1 MKIISVVNQKGGVAK
16 TTTVINMA
24 GVLSA
29 INYSV
34 LVIDFDP
41 QGNASSGLGFLNTN
55 REKNIYNVLIGEND
69 INMNIQKTNIPN
81 LDILTANIDLA
92 ATEIELI
99 NKENREHILKNILKN
114 IEKKY
119 DYVLI
124 DCPPSL
130 GMLTLNSLTASDSVL
145 IPLQCEFFAI
155 EGLAHLL
162 ETIERVKTNFNP
174 QLVINGVVLTMYDKR
189 NKLTNAVEKDVRG
202 CLGDLVYETVIPRNV
217 RISEAA
223 SRGLPAILYDSSCS
237 GSVSYMKLVEEM
249 IKREEKVDE

>member
-55 REKNIYNVLIGEND
+55 REKNIYNVLIGENN

-202 CLGDLVYETVIPRNV
+202 CLGDLVYETVIPRNI

>member
-41 QGNASSGLGFLNTN
+41 QGNASSGLGFLNAN

-99 NKENREHILKNILKN
+99 SKENREYILKNILKN

-237 GSVSYMKLVEEM
+237 GSVSYMKLVAEM
-249 IKREEKVDE
+249 IKREEKVAE

>member
-24 GVLSA
+24 GILSA
-29 INYSV
+29 INYNV

-41 QGNASSGLGFLNTN
+41 QGNASSGLGFLSTN
-55 REKNIYNVLIGEND
+55 REKNIYNVLIGGDD
-69 INMNIQKTNIPN
+69 INTNIQKTNIPH

-92 ATEIELI
+92 TTEIELI
-99 NKENREHILKNILKN
+99 NRENRENILKN
-114 IEKKY
+114 FLKKIKKNY
-119 DYVLI
+119 DYILI

-130 GMLTLNSLTASDSVL
+130 GMLTVNSLTASDSVL

-162 ETIERVKTNFNP
+162 ETIERIKTNFNQ

-202 CLGDLVYETVIPRNV
+202 CLGDLVYETVIPRNI
-217 RISEAA
+217 RITEAT
-223 SRGLPAILYDSSCS
+223 SHGLPAILYDSNCS
-237 GSVSYMKLVEEM
+237 GSISYMKLVEEM
-249 IKREEKVDE
+249 IKREEKTDE

>member
-41 QGNASSGLGFLNTN
+41 QGNASSGLGFLNAN

-99 NKENREHILKNILKN
+99 NKENREYILKNILKN

-119 DYVLI
+119 DYILI

>member
-41 QGNASSGLGFLNTN
+41 QGNASSGLGFLNAN

-99 NKENREHILKNILKN
+99 SKENREYILKNILKN

-119 DYVLI
+119 DYILI

>member
-1 MKIISVVNQKGGVAK
+1 
-16 TTTVINMA
+16 
-24 GVLSA
+24 
-29 INYSV
+29 
-34 LVIDFDP
+34 
-41 QGNASSGLGFLNTN
+41 
-55 REKNIYNVLIGEND
+55 
-69 INMNIQKTNIPN
+69 MNIQKTNIPN

-99 NKENREHILKNILKN
+99 NKENREYILKNILKN

-119 DYVLI
+119 DYILI

>member
-41 QGNASSGLGFLNTN
+41 QGNASSGLGFLNAN

-99 NKENREHILKNILKN
+99 NKENREYILKNILKN

-119 DYVLI
+119 DYILI

-202 CLGDLVYETVIPRNV
+202 CLGDLVYKTVIPRNV

>member
-41 QGNASSGLGFLNTN
+41 QGNASSGLGFLNAN

-99 NKENREHILKNILKN
+99 SKENREYVLKNILKN

-119 DYVLI
+119 DYILI

>member
-189 NKLTNAVEKDVRG
+189 NRLTNAVEKDVRG